1 MQGVITGT
9 VVNITSS
16 SFMAASPSF
25 TLAGDTEGGPP
36 ETYTWT
42 RNGAPI
48 TNGGSFSISIGVNGV
63 TDPSAYDN
71 SRYRS
76 TLTVT
81 GRLPGVYQYSVSN
94 RATSNTLTSSINIEG
109 DKDKLELEH
118 IRGGQL
124 YCNLSMEAQ
133 GGICPCSILTWDSL

>member
-1 MQGVITGT
+1 
-9 VVNITSS
+9 
-16 SFMAASPSF
+16 MAASPSF
-25 TLAGDTEGGPP
+25 ILAGDTEGGPP

-81 GRLPGVYQYSVSN
+81 GWLPGVYQYTVSN
-94 RATSNTLTSSINIEG
+94 RATPIILTSNISIEG
-109 DKDKLELEH
+109 LLMHVNFIGYLYFTKDH
-118 IRGGQL
+118 
-124 YCNLSMEAQ
+124 YTHVHAV
-133 GGICPCSILTWDSL
+133 

>member
-1 MQGVITGT
+1 MRFRLLCRHNWCLYGLSGEFYPLTITFTGLGVIT
-9 VVNITSS
+9 ITGVSIISS
-16 SFMAASPSF
+16 SFTATSPNF

-36 ETYTWT
+36 ETFIWT

-48 TNGGSFSISIGVNGV
+48 TGGSFSISIGVNGV
-63 TDPSAYDN
+63 TEPSAYDN

-94 RATSNTLTSSINIEG
+94 RATPNTVTSNFIIEG
-109 DKDKLELEH
+109 
-118 IRGGQL
+118 I
-124 YCNLSMEAQ
+124 A
-133 GGICPCSILTWDSL
+133 T

>member
-1 MQGVITGT
+1 
-9 VVNITSS
+9 
-16 SFMAASPSF
+16 MAASPSF

-36 ETYTWT
+36 ENYTWT

-48 TNGGSFSISIGVNGV
+48 TNNDSFSISIGVKNI
-63 TDPSAYDN
+63 TDPDTYTN

-94 RATSNTLTSSINIEG
+94 RATNILTSDTNIIE
-109 DKDKLELEH
+109 
-118 IRGGQL
+118 
-124 YCNLSMEAQ
+124 SM
-133 GGICPCSILTWDSL
+133 

>member
-1 MQGVITGT
+1 MS
-9 VVNITSS
+9 ITSS
-16 SFMAASPSF
+16 SFTAASPSF

-36 ETYTWT
+36 ENYTWT

-48 TNGGSFSISIGVNGV
+48 SNGGSFSISIGVNGV

-81 GRLPGVYQYSVSN
+81 GILPGVYQYSVSN
-94 RATSNTLTSSINIEG
+94 RATPNTVTSNINIEG
-109 DKDKLELEH
+109 
-118 IRGGQL
+118 
-124 YCNLSMEAQ
+124 Y
-133 GGICPCSILTWDSL
+133 